1 MLVRFQGQGDTC
13 ASTETDRKQIPH
25 GPLCLWIFPIQ
36 LYYNKN
42 YSKLRAGRGSRDQNA
57 VSKISLVSC
66 SNDKNNGT
74 EEERAWENTKAL
86 GRNSAKLM
94 QPKIKCDLHAVPFN
108 LVPLWLMNFCV
119 GGQRKKTKQNKTPPQ
134 QQQKYKKEKEKWHQ
148 PTISWQAAKEWCFPQ
163 STLQRFLSNVSQGA
177 SVGDGQAQHRTLIL
191 RHCLTDKDFNWSI
204 YASSPPATQICSDN
218 VF

>member
-1 MLVRFQGQGDTC
+1 MSSKISLRSHSFPTLVRFQGHGDTC

-119 GGQRKKTKQNKTPPQ
+119 GGQRKKQNKTKHHHNSSKSIKKKRKSGTNPQ
-134 QQQKYKKEKEKWHQ
+134 LADKPQKNGVFPSLLCKGFLAMYLRGHQ
-148 PTISWQAAKEWCFPQ
+148 WEMGRL
-163 STLQRFLSNVSQGA
+163 STGL
-177 SVGDGQAQHRTLIL
+177 
-191 RHCLTDKDFNWSI
+191 
-204 YASSPPATQICSDN
+204 
-218 VF
+218 